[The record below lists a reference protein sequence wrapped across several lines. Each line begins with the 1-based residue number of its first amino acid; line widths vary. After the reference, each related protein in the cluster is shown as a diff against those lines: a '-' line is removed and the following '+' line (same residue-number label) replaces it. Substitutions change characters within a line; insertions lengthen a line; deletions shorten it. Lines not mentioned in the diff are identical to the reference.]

1 MNILHI
7 GKFYPPY
14 HGGMEHYLCDLAREQ
29 VQQGHQVTVVVHNHQ
44 WQTITAKKTTEV
56 IDGVQVIRMRS
67 LRPILFAPLMIGL
80 NKQVKQIFQHEKPD
94 IVHLHGP
101 NPSLFMLLL
110 NKLVKEVPWVFS
122 WHSDMV
128 TSNSRWLMKLI
139 YPFIKPIENRLIKQ
153 ADCILVSTQDYAD
166 HSQQLIKH
174 ADKTLVVPLGLR
186 TQELDAMDEMKRGSG
201 LAWAKEQWPDDKFKV
216 FNLGRLT
223 FYKNQKMLLDAMPL
237 THNCHLLIAGDGP
250 LKNSLSQQIDQMNLA
265 DKVGLLGSQSWYKI
279 HALYDSCD
287 VFCMASNDRA
297 ESFGVV
303 LLEAMYHN
311 KIILVPDTVGSG
323 MRWLA
328 DNYNKGF
335 VYENNNPKD
344 FARKI
349 DAIQQKFAT
358 LSEQPNDFNY
368 HMTEIV
374 EVIEQ
379 HYLKTLTRRSS

>member
-29 VQQGHQVTVVVHNHQ
+29 VSQGHQVTVLVHNHQ
-44 WQTITAKKTTEV
+44 WQTITAKKTTAMV
-56 IDGVQVIRMRS
+56 DGVQVIRMRS

-80 NKQVKQIFQHEKPD
+80 NKQIKQLFQQQKPD

-110 NKLVKEVPWVFS
+110 NKKIKQVPWVFS

-128 TSNSRWLMKLI
+128 TGNSRWLMKLI
-139 YPFIKPIENRLIKQ
+139 YLFIKPIENRLIKQ
-153 ADCILVSTQDYAD
+153 SDCILVSTQDYAD

-174 ADKTLVVPLGLR
+174 ADKTVVVPLGLR
-186 TQELDAMDEMKRGSG
+186 IQELESMDEAKRVSG
-201 LAWAKEQWPDDKFKV
+201 LKWARAQWPIQKIKL

-223 FYKNQKMLLDAMPL
+223 FYKNQKMLIEAMRL
-237 THNCHLLIAGDGP
+237 THNCHLLIAGDGQ
-250 LKNSLSQQIDQMNLA
+250 LKHRLSQQIDQMNLTES
-265 DKVGLLGSQSWYKI
+265 VELLGSQSWSKI
-279 HALYDSCD
+279 HALYDTCD

-335 VYENNNPKD
+335 VYEGNNPKD
-344 FARKI
+344 FAQKI
-349 DAIQQKFAT
+349 DDIQQNFTAISKH
-358 LSEQPNDFNY
+358 PRDFKY
-368 HMTEIV
+368 HMSVIV
-374 EVIEQ
+374 ETIEQ
-379 HYLKTLTRRSS
+379 HYLATLTRRPS